1 MAFARAATAGTR
13 TLKVRFPLALRRPPT
28 LKLWRTPSSQK
39 CAILRWQGSD
49 TNLLLLPDFL
59 DCLQSSLSA
68 FTIFRIQAQS
78 QKDMKRPLKILQ
90 NATCTLHS
98 ESF

>member
-1 MAFARAATAGTR
+1 MKAAAAAASFSSFPFPQKWRLRELLLHAGTR

-49 TNLLLLPDFL
+49 TNLLSLADFL
-59 DCLQSSLSA
+59 D
-68 FTIFRIQAQS
+68 
-78 QKDMKRPLKILQ
+78 
-90 NATCTLHS
+90 
-98 ESF
+98 

>member
-1 MAFARAATAGTR
+1 MAFARAAAAGTR

-49 TNLLLLPDFL
+49 TNLLSLADFL
-59 DCLQSSLSA
+59 DCLS
-68 FTIFRIQAQS
+68 
-78 QKDMKRPLKILQ
+78 K
-90 NATCTLHS
+90 
-98 ESF
+98 